1 MYSAGSGSRAKLPL
15 KPYKAPVVEPSIGY
29 ITFSQ
34 NGIRIRD
41 ILSGTGARM
50 ITQPND
56 IAVKGVKYAK
66 LKLYLTWPGYSSAA
80 MFVMVD
86 CYNVSRANLLVA
98 VSRQVAAF
106 IEVSYEL
113 PLQSFSLDSLF
124 FPDRNAAPY
133 QYPAPVCNG
142 ASDMALSQ

>member
-15 KPYKAPVVEPSIGY
+15 KPYKAPVAEPSIGY
-29 ITFSQ
+29 ITFS
-34 NGIRIRD
+34 NGGIRIRD
-41 ILSGTGARM
+41 MLNGTGVRM
-50 ITQPND
+50 ISQPND

-80 MFVMVD
+80 TFVMVD

-106 IEVSYEL
+106 VEVSY
-113 PLQSFSLDSLF
+113 
-124 FPDRNAAPY
+124 
-133 QYPAPVCNG
+133 
-142 ASDMALSQ
+142 